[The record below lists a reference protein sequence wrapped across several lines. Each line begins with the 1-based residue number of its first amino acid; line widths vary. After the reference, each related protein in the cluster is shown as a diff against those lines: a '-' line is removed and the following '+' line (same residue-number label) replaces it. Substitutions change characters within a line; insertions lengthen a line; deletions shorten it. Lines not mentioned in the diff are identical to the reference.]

1 MMRPVQVIRFAMAMV
16 GAAIAPAAALAS
28 GATNYAA
35 RCSMCHQPS
44 GAGLPGQFPRLA
56 GRAAQIAS
64 SPDGRAYLAKVLLF
78 GLYGPIRVDDTPITG
93 LMPPVG
99 TMTDQDIAD
108 LLNHVVALSKVGKPT
123 PTVTTRAYTAAEV
136 AKVRAQGIL
145 TSAGVA
151 TLRAELAAGGVIP

>member
-1 MMRPVQVIRFAMAMV
+1 
-16 GAAIAPAAALAS
+16 
-28 GATNYAA
+28 
-35 RCSMCHQPS
+35 
-44 GAGLPGQFPRLA
+44 
-56 GRAAQIAS
+56 
-64 SPDGRAYLAKVLLF
+64 
-78 GLYGPIRVDDTPITG
+78 
-93 LMPPVG
+93 MPPVG

-151 TLRAELAAGGVIP
+151 TLRAELAARGVIP